1 MTCKDCKQ
9 RGPTLAQRL
18 NKRVTISKVEITPG
32 AGPYGGSAETLVPVC
47 TVWAAIEPLR
57 GREYFAAM
65 AEHADVTTRIRIRYR
80 DGIDRTMRV
89 KYGETEFEVLHI
101 IHPEF
106 AKKELQLM
114 CKERQ

>member
-1 MTCKDCKQ
+1 MTCKDCSKNSLT
-9 RGPTLAQRL
+9 GRL
-18 NKRVTISKVEITPG
+18 NKRVTIRRPPTDTDT
-32 AGPYGGSAETLVPVC
+32 YGQPLDVGWTDVA

-65 AEHADVTTRIRIRYR
+65 QENADVTTRIRIRWR
-80 DGIDRTMRV
+80 HGIDRTMIAV
-89 KYGETEFEVLHI
+89 DDASGTVFEIGHI

-106 AKKELQLM
+106 AKQELQLM